1 MAWYFWTNTK
11 CSKPR
16 QTHCF
21 DMGDWQSQ
29 NLTKQVCSGIRHAK
43 RTVPQKQEIP
53 SPENWEHTKNN
64 TDSKWRVSLTGSLTC
79 LETVCNV
86 CITSESITVN
96 YGQVHTHKHK
106 NTVSA
111 SKTITTWLN
120 SSATNVV
127 CFLNNSQWITDKSI
141 VIRLREKTCDYI
153 TWYVLIYSLLN
164 DRLFTLFQ
172 QIWR

>member
-1 MAWYFWTNTK
+1 
-11 CSKPR
+11 
-16 QTHCF
+16 
-21 DMGDWQSQ
+21 MGDWQSQ
-29 NLTKQVCSGIRHAK
+29 NLTKQVCVGYVMQREQFPRNKNPIS
-43 RTVPQKQEIP
+43 
-53 SPENWEHTKNN
+53 ENWEHTKNN
-64 TDSKWRVSLTGSLTC
+64 TDSKWSVSLTGSLTC

-164 DRLFTLFQ
+164 DRLVTPFSANMKIKHRLKFPDGKVCGF
-172 QIWR
+172 